1 MKASRKWTAGL
12 AIVLIVFAAC
22 QRFSSS
28 SAPGITITGVI
39 KGAGNGVISLSELD
53 INAVK
58 PMDSIHIGPDGRFSF
73 EFKTAGSS
81 FYLLELTRA
90 QKLILVA
97 DSGDH
102 IGIDGDARNIIAT
115 ARIQGSPSSALLLDF
130 ERITLH
136 HEATSDSIGRVF
148 LNSRSDPGFARIR
161 QHLDSAYQEIFS
173 RQRLYMEKFIDR
185 NPSSLASLLVLNRKF
200 GPNFVFT
207 EDKDAR
213 YFIKV
218 DSGLMARYPGNK
230 HALDH
235 HARTILII
243 KRQKQRQA
251 TDSLIMP
258 GKPVPDVRL
267 SNAEGIPVRLSSLR
281 GKVVLAYFWAAMDG
295 QSRRFVRQLI
305 PLYKANLN
313 KGFTIYGIALEP
325 NKALWLSALK
335 LDQPGGIQV
344 NAEGGTDSP
353 VASLFGVESI
363 PSAMLIDRQGKIIM
377 RNISPDELRKKLP
390 AQLQLK

>member
-1 MKASRKWTAGL
+1 MKASPKWAAGL
-12 AIVLIVFAAC
+12 AIVLIAFASC

-28 SAPGITITGVI
+28 SSSGIEIAGTLKGSDNSVI
-39 KGAGNGVISLSELD
+39 RLSELD
-53 INAVK
+53 ISAVK
-58 PMDSIHIGPDGRFSF
+58 PIDSLHIGPDGRFNF
-73 EFKTAGSS
+73 EIKTTGSS
-81 FYLLELTRA
+81 FYLLALA
-90 QKLILVA
+90 PGQKLILVA
-97 DSGDH
+97 DSGDN
-102 IGIDGDARNIIAT
+102 IRIEGDARNITAT

-130 ERITLH
+130 ERFTLH

-161 QHLDSAYQEIFS
+161 QHLDSAYQKIFS
-173 RQRLYMEKFIDR
+173 SQRLYMEKFIDR

-200 GPNFVFT
+200 GPNFIFR

-235 HARTILII
+235 HARVVLIMN
-243 KRQKQRQA
+243 KQKQRQA

-267 SNAEGIPVRLSSLR
+267 SNAEGIPVSLSALR

-295 QSRRFVRQLI
+295 QSRRFIRQLI
-305 PLYKANLN
+305 PLYKENLR

-325 NKALWLSALK
+325 NRTLWLNALK

-344 NAEGGTDSP
+344 SADGGTESP

-363 PSAMLIDRQGKIIM
+363 PSAMLIDRHGKIIM
-377 RNISPDELRKKLP
+377 RNISPDELRRKLP